1 MRRKYFIYPFA
12 ALSVLVA
19 VATGC
24 KKFLDVNK
32 NVNSPTPSSVQL
44 SMVLSAAERNISNN
58 LALGSGLGN
67 TMSLYTH
74 QITGRVASDRYGA
87 GSSGWE
93 GLLAA
98 ISNLNVIIERGTA
111 EKRFVYAG
119 IAKILKAYTF
129 SMMVDVWGDVPYSE
143 FDRFEEG
150 ITQPKYDKGAEV
162 YPKLLALLDE
172 GIAD

>member
-32 NVNSPTPSSVQL
+32 NLNSPTPSSVQL

-67 TMSLYTH
+67 IMSVYTH
-74 QITGRVASDRYGA
+74 QQTGRVAADRYGA

-98 ISNLNVIIERGTA
+98 ISNLNVIIDRGT
-111 EKRFVYAG
+111 EENRLVYRG

-129 SMMVDVWGDVPYSE
+129 SMMVDVWGDVPFSE
-143 FDRFEEG
+143 FDRFDEG
-150 ITQPKYDKGAEV
+150 IMQPKFDKGADI
-162 YPKLLALLDE
+162 YPQLIKLLDE
-172 GIAD
+172 G